1 MGNKIK
7 IYLAGACK
15 CLEDEGREWRERA
28 TKMLEQA
35 AEWQDISIKVINP
48 LDYFSYSE
56 HKHKTHKQVKS
67 FYTNKI
73 LNSNVLL
80 CNLNDSD
87 SSVGTGQEVQFAV
100 CNKIPVIGFGR
111 DRVYPWLA
119 EVDCEVVFDT
129 LTEAC
134 DYIRDY
140 YMR

>member
-1 MGNKIK
+1 MSNRIQ

-15 CLEDEGREWRERA
+15 GLEDEGREWRLRA

-35 AEWQDISIKVINP
+35 AEWQDVKIKVINP
-48 LDYFSYSE
+48 LEYFSYAE

-67 FYTNKI
+67 YY
-73 LNSNVLL
+73 LNQISKCDVVLCSL
-80 CNLNDSD
+80 IDSD
-87 SSVGTGQEVQFAV
+87 GSVGTGQEIQFA
-100 CNKIPVIGFGR
+100 CDHNIPVVGYGR

-140 YMR
+140 YLK